1 MIDLSPFIRF
11 LILKR
16 NIKAL
21 KLTIHLKKTVVH
33 LNPKKKNYFLKEIQT
48 FFSEKKNEIY
58 LLVGIFCFFY

>member
-33 LNPKKKNYFLKEIQT
+33 LNPKKTKNYFLKEIQT
-48 FFSEKKNEIY
+48 FFSEKKMKY
-58 LLVGIFCFFY
+58 TY

>member
-33 LNPKKKNYFLKEIQT
+33 LNPKKTKTT
-48 FFSEKKNEIY
+48 F
-58 LLVGIFCFFY
+58 